1 MKKRKYKIKWGRVLF
16 LFLLFGVIIFI
27 SLQTVYHA
35 NQDSLSQIGYSKEEV
50 VELKHKLSSM
60 EIEELSKQPYLPYLT
75 DLLKEKEYHS
85 ENLFSYINYIS
96 QLDTDYSLKD
106 IVYLVNRGITN
117 PYSQKL
123 VDVIH
128 QDYFILS
135 RLDRYMNYHSDDAKE
150 IVTNVNSDLDYEFY
164 TNIQKTD
171 TSKDTLLIVNKYYQ
185 LEQNYHY
192 GDLVV
197 MDSQYD
203 NKSGSK
209 LSSVAYEAFK
219 KLVDDAEKEGYH
231 IRNNSAYRS
240 YATQNSLYQNYKN
253 ANGLAW
259 ADKWSARPGHSEH
272 QTGLALDVGEKGHTN
287 LNDFVNSKEFIWMKD
302 HAHLYGF
309 ILRYPEGKEYLT
321 GYGYEPWHYRYV
333 GIEVATY
340 IYEHQITFEEYY
352 AYFIKESSY

>member
-1 MKKRKYKIKWGRVLF
+1 MKKKKYKVKWSRIFLVF
-16 LFLLFGVIIFI
+16 LFLGI
-27 SLQTVYHA
+27 TVYFLIQTFH
-35 NQDSLSQIGYSKEEV
+35 NDSNRDILLKVGYSQEEV
-50 VELKHKLSSM
+50 TELRKKLSNI
-60 EIEELSKQPYLPYLT
+60 EIEKLAEQSYLSYLT
-75 DLLKEKEYHS
+75 DLLKEEEYHS
-85 ENLFSYINYIS
+85 ENLFSYIDYIS
-96 QLDTDYSLKD
+96 QIDADYSLKD
-106 IVYLVNRGITN
+106 VVYFVNRKISY

-135 RLDRYMNYHSDDAKE
+135 RLDRYMHYHSDDAKE

-185 LEQNYHY
+185 LEKDYHY

-203 NKSGSK
+203 NKSGSR

-253 ANGLAW
+253 ANGLEW

-272 QTGLALDVGEKGHTN
+272 QTGLALDVGEKEHTN

-352 AYFIKESSY
+352 AYFIKES